1 MCIEHHGTVVSHLI
15 PRITNLLNNCLNL
28 GRRTRKILGA
38 ARSRL
43 NRLWTW
49 IHPYLVPTRTAQQ
62 AIHRNPVQLAT
73 DIPQRHINRGNRMNH
88 QTAVADIAM
97 CAEHPL
103 PEVLRTRGI
112 LSNNQFGKR
121 LCKRASH
128 PGIHIIDL
136 TPASNPG
143 IRLDLDISLHPNRY
157 RSQPRNA
164 NTRCSVL
171 VIIAHTV
178 PPTDRI

>member
-1 MCIEHHGTVVSHLI
+1 MCIEHHSTIVPHLL
-15 PRITNLLNNCLNL
+15 PRITNFLNNCFNL
-28 GRRTRKILGA
+28 GRRTREILGTT
-38 ARSRL
+38 RPRL

-49 IHPYLVPTRTAQQ
+49 IHPYLIPTRTAQQ
-62 AIHRNPVQLAT
+62 AIHRNAVQLAT

-178 PPTDRI
+178 LRK